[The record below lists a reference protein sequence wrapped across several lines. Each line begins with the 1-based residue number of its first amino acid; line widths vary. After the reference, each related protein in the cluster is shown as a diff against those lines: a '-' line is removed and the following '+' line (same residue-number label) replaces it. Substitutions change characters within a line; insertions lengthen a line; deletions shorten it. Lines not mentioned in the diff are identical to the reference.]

1 MTRAGS
7 FTVGRANIETQL
19 SISGPSTALS
29 KTFRA
34 RHRLLNYQ
42 RIDQGSLNTGPF
54 NPASI
59 KATPVFGCSQGSGS
73 ATCKYATPT
82 PVTIP
87 TNGEWSNFS
96 SVDVQFDWVKDADQL
111 LDIQE
116 FSLFSF
122 LYNYAIEGSDME
134 RPNGNGMF
142 GFSSGM
148 GFLYPLRCDRGVAHL
163 NTKGCVFPA
172 AAAVYV
178 LSRKDDTVKE
188 AAEHIL
194 EAQTGPLQ
202 SPGKF
207 LRRPGTRA
215 MADQSVMGG
224 AALQRAKLEKV
235 KDGNN
240 YAACKR
246 SVSTS
251 LISQRPANSSATCS
265 PEQAGCDCDEYPFA
279 ATWSGAKVQPEK
291 TSVKWINFSQNR
303 RAGSQ
308 LGIFYRQQR
317 VLDFTQVADGPFSP
331 LDPDFPSPQGGDDF
345 WVYVK

>member
-1 MTRAGS
+1 
-7 FTVGRANIETQL
+7 
-19 SISGPSTALS
+19 
-29 KTFRA
+29 
-34 RHRLLNYQ
+34 
-42 RIDQGSLNTGPF
+42 
-54 NPASI
+54 
-59 KATPVFGCSQGSGS
+59 
-73 ATCKYATPT
+73 
-82 PVTIP
+82 
-87 TNGEWSNFS
+87 
-96 SVDVQFDWVKDADQL
+96 
-111 LDIQE
+111 
-116 FSLFSF
+116 
-122 LYNYAIEGSDME
+122 ME

-224 AALQRAKLEKV
+224 AALQRAKSETVRKENRAESCGTKL
-235 KDGNN
+235 
-240 YAACKR
+240 
-246 SVSTS
+246 TS
-251 LISQRPANSSATCS
+251 LIKTRQPLSQSSACA
-265 PEQAGCDCDEYPFA
+265 AGTVPCECDEYPFA
-279 ATWSGAKVQPEK
+279 ATWSGGRFSPEH
-291 TSVKWINFSQNR
+291 TSVKRISRDHNQA
-303 RAGSQ
+303 AGGGKLS
-308 LGIFYRQQR
+308 GFFRTER
-317 VLDFTQVADGPFSP
+317 VLDFTQYPEQIQP
-331 LDPDFPSPQGGDDF
+331 YDPSAESNRGGDDF